1 MVVLRDVEGSNRA
14 ARIDVWVE
22 VGRVGRVV
30 AGGRVEVDMVGGVL
44 SVLMM

>member
-1 MVVLRDVEGSNRA
+1 
-14 ARIDVWVE
+14 

-44 SVLMM
+44 SVPMM